1 MSAPIRVVVADDQ
14 REVREGLAMM
24 LSSQRDM
31 ELVAE
36 AADGTEAV
44 ALAREHRPDVVVM
57 DIRMP
62 GLDGI
67 EATRR
72 ITEEHHEDPDALTAV
87 LVITT
92 FDQDEHLYGALQA
105 GASGYMLKHA
115 APAGLADAVRVV
127 GDGGAWIDPSVAG
140 KVIDRLRTWA
150 PVDASG
156 RPTLANLSR
165 REIEVLRLMG
175 DAPTNTELAEQLF
188 VSEATVKT
196 HISRL
201 LMKTGSH
208 DRAQLVAL
216 AYRSGLVQP

>member
-1 MSAPIRVVVADDQ
+1 MTLRVVIADDQ
-14 REVREGLAMM
+14 REVRQGMAMLLGAEPDIEVIGQAEDGAQACAM
-24 LSSQRDM
+24 VARD
-31 ELVAE
+31 
-36 AADGTEAV
+36 
-44 ALAREHRPDVVVM
+44 HPDVVVM

-62 GLDGI
+62 GVDGI

-72 ITEEHHEDPDALTAV
+72 ISADRADPDVVTAV
-87 LVITT
+87 LVLTT
-92 FDQDEHLYGALQA
+92 FDHDDALYGALRA

-115 APAGLADAVRVV
+115 APTSLADAVRRVA
-127 GDGGAWIDPSVAG
+127 DGEAWIDPSVAG
-140 KVIDRLRTWA
+140 KVIATLRQTV

-156 RPTLANLSR
+156 RPTLEMLSK
-165 REIEVLRLMG
+165 REVEVLRLMG
-175 DAPTNTELAEQLF
+175 DGPTNAELASALF

-216 AYRSGLVQP
+216 AYKSGLVRP